1 MSNTTAGIPRLQEL
15 SHLEVAVESVA
26 AGEPFEGVRRRLV
39 AHMQQLREET
49 QSTGNTAM
57 HRLLDSDPNR
67 YVRNTSETLR
77 ELMRL
82 GAVAKKGLP
91 STASAAAA
99 YRQSKFQLTS
109 WGETWAGQL
118 TSDRRAAYDDLL
130 ERLLG
135 LHPHLH
141 AYLRVLQAKPMIIPL
156 VHWTEVAE
164 PRTRERFINTL
175 ADHAVA
181 MGDREDLGWDPVR
194 HELVDAVES
203 YTARIEQSALERKRP
218 SPFTRNQDFVNTCE
232 EALVKLAW
240 SKAGVGIDYISQE
253 ILRRWTAFLSVA
265 NFSYHVPGV
274 NALRYWSTADLSDD
288 GGKPTIV
295 RRVGASHRRAAVAAL
310 SRAYEAARRDD
321 VSRSVWVPI
330 YRVRAAVCWE
340 LRLRDQ
346 EFDAAVEGLL
356 RGQYAADEIPYG
368 VNVDPA
374 MYGNV
379 PPSERPLRL
388 STERGERVY
397 YSMSLVPKR

>member
-1 MSNTTAGIPRLQEL
+1 MTDVHAGIPRLQEL
-15 SHLEVAVESVA
+15 SYLEVAVAAVA
-26 AGEPFEGVRRRLV
+26 AGEPFEGIRRRLV
-39 AHMQQLREET
+39 AHMQQLRDET

-67 YVRNTSETLR
+67 YVRNASETLR

-99 YRQSKFQLTS
+99 YRQSKFQLAT
-109 WGETWAGQL
+109 WGETWANQL
-118 TSDRRAAYDDLL
+118 TTDRRTAYDDLL
-130 ERLLG
+130 ERLLS
-135 LHPHLH
+135 LHPQLS
-141 AYLRVLQAKPMIIPL
+141 AYLGVLQSRPLVIPL
-156 VHWTEVAE
+156 VQWTEVAE
-164 PRTRERFINTL
+164 PRSRERFINAL
-175 ADHAVA
+175 ADHATA
-181 MGDREDLGWDPVR
+181 TSSREDLGWEVSR
-194 HELVDAVES
+194 QELVDAVEA
-203 YTARIEQSALERKRP
+203 YTVRIEGSAIQRGRP
-218 SPFTRNQDFVNTCE
+218 SPFVRNQDFVNTCE
-232 EALVKLAW
+232 EAVVKLAW
-240 SKAGVGIDYISQE
+240 LKTGVGIDYISQE
-253 ILRRWTAFLSVA
+253 ILRRWTGFLSVA
-265 NFSYHVPGV
+265 NFSYHVPGP
-274 NALRYWSTADLSDD
+274 NALRYWSTADVSDAD
-288 GGKPTIV
+288 GKVRIA
-295 RRVGASHRRAAVAAL
+295 RRVGASHRRAAIATL

-340 LRLRDQ
+340 LRLREQ
-346 EFDAAVEGLL
+346 EFDAAIEGLL
-356 RGQYAADEIPYG
+356 RGEYVEDDIPFG